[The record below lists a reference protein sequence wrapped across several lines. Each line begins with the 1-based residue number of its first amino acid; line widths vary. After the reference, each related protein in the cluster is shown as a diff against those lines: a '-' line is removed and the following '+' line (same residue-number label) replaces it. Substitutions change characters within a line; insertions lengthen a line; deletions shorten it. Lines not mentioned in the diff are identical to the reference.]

1 MVAIVENIAIVLLTI
16 IALLAC
22 GYLALVLLNWGLKL
36 KSGGR
41 EEDGL
46 LGLWTEALKKSK
58 FAENSDPPTKD
69 H

>member
-1 MVAIVENIAIVLLTI
+1 MVAVFENIAIVLLTI
-16 IALLAC
+16 IALLAS

-46 LGLWTEALKKSK
+46 FDLWAEAQKKPKSAK
-58 FAENSDPPTKD
+58 NSYPSTKD